1 MSIAAFCYTAQV
13 SDTTED
19 YSSNTAG

>member
-19 YSSNTAG
+19 HSSNTAG

>member
-19 YSSNTAG
+19 HSSNTAR